1 MAKVGDKPGRINNIG
16 ENANNQKK
24 DVRSEI
30 EKIEEGKNS
39 DRKEIESSAS
49 GSGIRTS
56 FKYEHNPSD
65 NPKVLEDALE
75 DTSAVY
81 GYSPNPNSESI
92 GDYANNIEKGI
103 DWSNPEKVED
113 YRRRRETYHMKN
125 DNIDELVIKMKKE
138 GFSTEE
144 IARAANM
151 QRNKNRL
158 NDYIVNNDMEG
169 LARVKK
175 RNLIK
180 YGNEFG
186 LDADDAYE
194 MYGSWEKVIEKSK
207 SANPGMDACC
217 GLYDKYYYLY
227 ELE

>member
-1 MAKVGDKPGRINNIG
+1 
-16 ENANNQKK
+16 
-24 DVRSEI
+24 
-30 EKIEEGKNS
+30 
-39 DRKEIESSAS
+39 
-49 GSGIRTS
+49 
-56 FKYEHNPSD
+56 
-65 NPKVLEDALE
+65 
-75 DTSAVY
+75 
-81 GYSPNPNSESI
+81 
-92 GDYANNIEKGI
+92 
-103 DWSNPEKVED
+103 
-113 YRRRRETYHMKN
+113 MKN

-151 QRNKNRL
+151 QRNQNRL

-194 MYGSWEKVIEKSK
+194 MYGSWEKVLEKSK

-217 GLYDKYYYLY
+217 GLYDKYYHLY
-227 ELE
+227 EVE